1 MSEVPLISIV
11 DDDAL
16 ARDGIAVLVESF
28 GYNVITFTSAEHFL
42 GSDVIAETTCLITD
56 MQMPGLSGLEL
67 QEALQSQGHQ
77 TPVIVITGYPNEKHQ
92 TRALANGAVGY
103 LSKPFDEQTLIDCL
117 TVAIKLQSSQ
127 ARQELNDD
135 AIVSKDLNGRVT
147 SWNKAA
153 ERLFGYPA
161 KEAVGKSITTLIP
174 SDRLNEEVEILD
186 RIRRGERVEDFET
199 VRQRKDGSLVAV
211 SLTISPVT
219 DDSGKI
225 IGASKIVHPMCATG

>member
-1 MSEVPLISIV
+1 MSKAKAPLISIV

-16 ARDGIAVLVESF
+16 ARDGIRELLESL
-28 GYNVITFTSAEHFL
+28 GYNAITFSSAEYFL
-42 GSDVIAETTCLITD
+42 QSNAIAETTCLITD
-56 MQMPGLSGLEL
+56 LQMPGLNGLEL
-67 QEALQSQGHQ
+67 QEALQSRGYQ
-77 TPVIVITGYPNEKHQ
+77 TPVILITAYPNEKDRA
-92 TRALANGAVGY
+92 RALDNGAIGF
-103 LSKPFDEQTLIDCL
+103 LSKPFDEGSLIEYL

-199 VRQRKDGSLVAV
+199 VRQRKDGILWWFR
-211 SLTISPVT
+211 
-219 DDSGKI
+219 
-225 IGASKIVHPMCATG
+225 